1 MIKLMMRHIEVH
13 LLESPEDR
21 DSLNHVGFDLFETET
36 CDQCHEEVGEV
47 PDSEFVPYVVCLDE
61 DDEWI
66 VCAVCAEPIL

>member
-1 MIKLMMRHIEVH
+1 MIKVMMRHIEVH

-47 PDSEFVPYVVCLDE
+47 PDSEFVSYVVCLDE

-66 VCAVCAEPIL
+66 VCEVCAEPIL